1 MRVLINIIACIA
13 FGSQLFSFVL
23 NALNMKK
30 PETEIES
37 LNNEFVLVAYICSLL
52 SVPIFFVLYNF
63 GLKFAKLKFL
73 NIVFLGIMLL
83 GGYVLCGQLFVLNDF
98 ILTSCVILL
107 FNVYS
112 LRKVL
117 SYLF

>member
-1 MRVLINIIACIA
+1 MRVLINIIACIV
-13 FGSQLFSFVL
+13 FGLQLFSFLL

-30 PETEIES
+30 PETES
-37 LNNEFVLVAYICSLL
+37 LNNEFVLVVYICSLL

>member
-1 MRVLINIIACIA
+1 MRVLINIIACIV
-13 FGSQLFSFVL
+13 FGLQLFSFVL

-52 SVPIFFVLYNF
+52 YVPIFFVLYNF